1 MKSNSSKKIKTIFSW
16 LIFLFLLLSFFKPV
30 LSQVEP
36 GTLEMLENVAK
47 RAGYKTETPQD
58 PIMIIIKIVNYLLSL
73 VGVFFV
79 LMIIYGG
86 LMWMTG
92 GATDFLWL
100 SGPSQEEK
108 IKKAKEL
115 IRDAIIGLAI
125 IILAKVIYYFIIE
138 RFGETGETE
147 GGMRIK

>member
-1 MKSNSSKKIKTIFSW
+1 MKPNSSKKFKIIFCW
-16 LIFLFLLLSFFKPV
+16 LIFLFLVFSSLKPV

-36 GTLEMLENVAK
+36 GTLDILKNVAN
-47 RAGYKTETPQD
+47 RAGYETETPQD
-58 PIMIIIKIVNYLLSL
+58 PVMIIIKVVNYLLTL
-73 VGVFFV
+73 VGVLFV

-100 SGPSQEEK
+100 GGASQEEK

-115 IRDAIIGLAI
+115 IRDAIVGLAI

-138 RFGETGETE
+138 RFGEA
-147 GGMRIK
+147 GGGTTRVEE